1 MVEDMF
7 LPFTHAVLD
16 DEATVIRKF
25 RWSNKEA
32 KWHKAQGKN
41 IIKLEVEKLK
51 QTKENSYDEFS
62 RLCGE
67 ATF

>member
-1 MVEDMF
+1 MGSVS
-7 LPFTHAVLD
+7 LPFTHALID
-16 DEATVIRKF
+16 DDATVIRQF

-32 KWHKAQGKN
+32 MWHKAQGKN
-41 IIKLEVEKLK
+41 IIKLKVEKLK
-51 QTKENSYDEFS
+51 QVKDNSYDELS